1 MVRALVAAALCAVAG
16 ALVAPKTLAPMK
28 IPGRAGVPRSSVV
41 MMPIG
46 VPKVA
51 YRVPGAP
58 STTRDPQTSETQKR
72 RPSGK
77 SQENGAETT
86 SDVTLP
92 SKAPSSRA

>member
-1 MVRALVAAALCAVAG
+1 VGRVGAAAFV
-16 ALVAPKTLAPMK
+16 
-28 IPGRAGVPRSSVV
+28 
-41 MMPIG
+41 
-46 VPKVA
+46 
-51 YRVPGAP
+51 GAP

-92 SKAPSSRA
+92 SEAPSSRA